1 MNISEMI
8 KVLRVST
15 GAGILDCKKA
25 LEATDNDLDKAID
38 WLREKGISKAAKK
51 AHRIAAEGLCDIIT
65 DGNSA
70 LIVEMNSE
78 TDFVA
83 KNEKF
88 IEFVREVAK
97 SALTA
102 KAKNAEEALAAK
114 SGNGT
119 VNDLVV
125 GNTATIG
132 EKLSLRRVDLSEK
145 SDNDTFGTYLH
156 MGGKIGVITVLE
168 NTDNEE
174 VARDIAMHIAAINP
188 TYLKESDIPSEEV
201 ENERKIQLEA
211 TKNDE
216 KLKDKPENVLKGI
229 VEGKLNKWKKEICLL
244 DQPFV
249 KDTSMTVEQYLKNNN
264 TNVVKYVRYLVG
276 EGLEKRQDD
285 FAQEVYSQVEK

>member
-1 MNISEMI
+1 MI

>member
-51 AHRIAAEGLCDIIT
+51 AHRIAAEGLCDIVT

-97 SALTA
+97 SALAA
-102 KAKNAEEALAAK
+102 KAKNTEEALAAK

-132 EKLSLRRVDLSEK
+132 EKLSLRRVDLFEK
-145 SDNDTFGTYLH
+145 SDNDIFGTYLH

-174 VARDIAMHIAAINP
+174 VARDIAMHIAASNP

>member
-51 AHRIAAEGLCDIIT
+51 AHRIAAEGLCDIVT

-88 IEFVREVAK
+88 IEFVREVAN
-97 SALTA
+97 SALAA
-102 KAKNAEEALAAK
+102 KAKNTEEALAAK

-132 EKLSLRRVDLSEK
+132 EKLSLRRVDLFEK
-145 SDNDTFGTYLH
+145 SDNDIFGTYLH

-174 VARDIAMHIAAINP
+174 VARDIAMHIAASNP

>member
-51 AHRIAAEGLCDIIT
+51 AHRIAAEGLCDIVT

-97 SALTA
+97 SALAA

-132 EKLSLRRVDLSEK
+132 EKLSLRRVDLFEK

-174 VARDIAMHIAAINP
+174 VARDIAMHIAASNP

>member
-51 AHRIAAEGLCDIIT
+51 AHRIAAEGLCDIVT

-88 IEFVREVAK
+88 IEFVREVAN
-97 SALTA
+97 SALAA
-102 KAKNAEEALAAK
+102 KAKNTEEALAAK

-132 EKLSLRRVDLSEK
+132 EKLSLRRVDLFEK

-174 VARDIAMHIAAINP
+174 VARDIAMHIAASNP

>member
-1 MNISEMI
+1 MI

-51 AHRIAAEGLCDIIT
+51 AHRIAAEGLCDIVT

-97 SALTA
+97 SALAA

-132 EKLSLRRVDLSEK
+132 EKLSLRRVDLFEK

-174 VARDIAMHIAAINP
+174 VARDIAMHIAASNP

>member
-51 AHRIAAEGLCDIIT
+51 AHRIAAEGLCDIVT

-97 SALTA
+97 SALAA

-132 EKLSLRRVDLSEK
+132 EKLSLRRVDLFEK
-145 SDNDTFGTYLH
+145 SDNDIFGTYLH

-174 VARDIAMHIAAINP
+174 VARDIAMHIAASNP

>member
-1 MNISEMI
+1 MI

-51 AHRIAAEGLCDIIT
+51 AHRIAAEGLCDIVT

-88 IEFVREVAK
+88 IEFVREVAN
-97 SALTA
+97 SALAA
-102 KAKNAEEALAAK
+102 KAKNTEEALAAK

-132 EKLSLRRVDLSEK
+132 EKLSLRRVDLFEK
-145 SDNDTFGTYLH
+145 SDNDIFGTYLH

>member
-51 AHRIAAEGLCDIIT
+51 AHRIAAEGLCDIVT

-88 IEFVREVAK
+88 IEFVREVAN
-97 SALTA
+97 SALAA

-132 EKLSLRRVDLSEK
+132 EKLSLRRVDLFEK
-145 SDNDTFGTYLH
+145 SDNDIFGTYLH

-174 VARDIAMHIAAINP
+174 VARDIAMHIAASNP